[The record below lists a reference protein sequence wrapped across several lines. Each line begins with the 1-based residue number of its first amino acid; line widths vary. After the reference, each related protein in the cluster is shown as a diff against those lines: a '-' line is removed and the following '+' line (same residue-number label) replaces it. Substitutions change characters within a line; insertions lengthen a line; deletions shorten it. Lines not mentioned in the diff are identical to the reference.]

1 MTRLI
6 ITATKYFI
14 IGHTK
19 TQEFFT
25 FHSCLD
31 KFSSEWALGLGK
43 HIFHAEMR
51 FNGYRSLIREGT
63 RKHSFRLSLLAFDEW
78 VDGTHRLAVLS
89 CGPGKGTFLMLP
101 GGRGPNVKGAVES
114 EPNTEHNG
122 PITRSAITPLCLLAF
137 HLRSRC
143 SNFCELILSQTQLN
157 KKKQLWVHVKT
168 RAVNRLKKKNCTF
181 L

>member
-122 PITRSAITPLCLLAF
+122 PITRSAITPLCLLSISALAVLTSVNWF
-137 HLRSRC
+137 YHKLNSTRRS
-143 SNFCELILSQTQLN
+143 NCEFMLKLEPLID
-157 KKKQLWVHVKT
+157 
-168 RAVNRLKKKNCTF
+168 
-181 L
+181 